1 MWPTAAATDTAT
13 SRQHASLQTEA
24 TAPLPNQPLPPL
36 INPTHKGL
44 HDRTLQ
50 KKSDT
55 FVAKI
60 GRAVLF
66 FYFLPPAPPPPSEI
80 YAN

>member
-1 MWPTAAATDTAT
+1 MWPTATATDTAT

-60 GRAVLF
+60 GSCFIFLF
-66 FYFLPPAPPPPSEI
+66 LAPRPPSPSEI